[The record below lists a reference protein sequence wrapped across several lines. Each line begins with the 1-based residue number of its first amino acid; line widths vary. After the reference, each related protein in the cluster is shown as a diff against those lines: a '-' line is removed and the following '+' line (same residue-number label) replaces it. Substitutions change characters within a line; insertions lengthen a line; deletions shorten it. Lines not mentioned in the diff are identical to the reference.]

1 MQGGKGHDVT
11 SERKE
16 STADNEIL
24 WKEACGRMKQE
35 NKGSVAYTNS
45 FFYKSFE
52 WSDLLPLGVNYYQ
65 ILDIGR
71 DSSES
76 EIKKA
81 YRKLALKYHP
91 DKNKSEEA
99 EDKFK
104 EIGEAYEVLSDEDK
118 KRVYDMYGE
127 DGLHSSRNG
136 RGSRSSGGF
145 SDLFFGGVNG
155 GSFGAPFPRPLW
167 PPCRKSLL
175 FCLFYAARNS
185 LLRLSLFSRNNGD
198 VKTTTYSS
206 SDGSTVHIT
215 RTVIGN
221 DGSVRRE
228 MRFRATSPP
237 GSRGRPDGKRATQ
250 RSNSLHRPSPS
261 SSTSSRVRRAASTK
275 RPVPDGR
282 ETTKTKGSSSTNS
295 SNNNSLNSSTS
306 SSKYRGTSR
315 TSQQSPVS
323 CPLCDLPF
331 SRSEIQIHAATCEG
345 SGEDISIVECPICN
359 QKYPESVIQRHAA
372 SCGGRSICV
381 K

>member
-1 MQGGKGHDVT
+1 MGKD
-11 SERKE
+11 
-16 STADNEIL
+16 
-24 WKEACGRMKQE
+24 
-35 NKGSVAYTNS
+35 
-45 FFYKSFE
+45 
-52 WSDLLPLGVNYYQ
+52 YYQ

-136 RGSRSSGGF
+136 RGSRSSGGSTSVPQFHRNF
-145 SDLFFGGVNG
+145 SFHPSDPFELFRSFFGGVNG
-155 GSFGAPFPRPLW
+155 GSFEHHSLDPFGLHAGSPFSSASFMQHATPF
-167 PPCRKSLL
+167 SD
-175 FCLFYAARNS
+175 
-185 LLRLSLFSRNNGD
+185 SLFSRNNGD

-237 GSRGRPDGKRATQ
+237 GSRGRPDGNAQPSKPSSHAPTTTTTPTVTPR

-372 SCGGRSICV
+372 SCGDEV
-381 K
+381 YV